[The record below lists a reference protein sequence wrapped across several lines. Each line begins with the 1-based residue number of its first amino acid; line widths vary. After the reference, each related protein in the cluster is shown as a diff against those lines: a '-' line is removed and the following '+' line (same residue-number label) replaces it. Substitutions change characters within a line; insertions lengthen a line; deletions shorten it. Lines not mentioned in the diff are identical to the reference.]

1 MLSRCQNE
9 DDCDIMWDNGASNL
23 SQIKEVLRD
32 NLVVGVIDGLPSI
45 MEGIMKDFN
54 DWKFWV
60 RYLNSSIKATM
71 NKDGTLMNVMHPKI
85 RPHFPA
91 LEPIFKCLDELHDFN
106 NIHAVDP
113 KFWIQVTQ
121 LIKEARRVTHAFH
134 LDKYSPKEAQ
144 KMSTAAGRTGEKDP
158 NRCRIALGITLPH
171 GYDEGKKKITGYRC
185 VASPGTHRDGKDK
198 KSTDGLDCLKIGSWP
213 GGFIMMKSSANGKE
227 PIFEIDGVNYYC
239 SHGIYNNSWGVS
251 LMAEVTLKQAGRIS
265 LHDAADC
272 LRLSCGVPIEMNGPL
287 DYYIPNIV
295 ETINTTEGKLAKDE
309 AEYLQT
315 CKDNLEAILLFISN
329 NAGQFPHHTASKNSD
344 ERHLYNFW
352 MNRTAAIGWI
362 RLVQTDPDVAELYSE
377 VESLCQ
383 QSPKM
388 VEAKNLQTCK
398 DNLEAILLFISNNA
412 GQFPRH
418 TASKHSNERY
428 LYNFWERRTVA
439 KGWIR
444 FVQTDPGVAEL
455 YSEIESLS
463 GYLQTCTD
471 NLDAL
476 LLFISNNAGQFPHHT
491 ASKNSDE
498 RHLYYFWNRR
508 TDAKGWIRFVQTDP
522 SVAELYSEIE
532 SLSLK
537 EPSPKSSSETT
548 TTTLYQQNK
557 KKQSPKKRTT
567 RDKLEAILLFINE
580 NDGRFPEKN
589 REASENSLHNVWS
602 NRKCMIKTDPGVAEL
617 YSEIESLYQ
626 QKLGKQSPKSSS
638 ATKTGTLSQR
648 RSRGRAQLVELLE
661 NKQNVTDPHQ
671 SKLKKFTK
679 FNYVLYLSFSH
690 QCFFF

>member
-60 RYLNSSIKATM
+60 RYLNSSIKAAM

-287 DYYIPNIV
+287 DYYRMRQNI
-295 ETINTTEGKLAKDE
+295 
-309 AEYLQT
+309 
-315 CKDNLEAILLFISN
+315 CKRVKIIL
-329 NAGQFPHHTASKNSD
+329 K
-344 ERHLYNFW
+344 
-352 MNRTAAIGWI
+352 
-362 RLVQTDPDVAELYSE
+362 
-377 VESLCQ
+377 
-383 QSPKM
+383 
-388 VEAKNLQTCK
+388 
-398 DNLEAILLFISNNA
+398 
-412 GQFPRH
+412 
-418 TASKHSNERY
+418 
-428 LYNFWERRTVA
+428 
-439 KGWIR
+439 
-444 FVQTDPGVAEL
+444 
-455 YSEIESLS
+455 
-463 GYLQTCTD
+463 
-471 NLDAL
+471 
-476 LLFISNNAGQFPHHT
+476 
-491 ASKNSDE
+491 
-498 RHLYYFWNRR
+498 LYYYLLVIMLDNFHI
-508 TDAKGWIRFVQTDP
+508 TQP
-522 SVAELYSEIE
+522 
-532 SLSLK
+532 LK
-537 EPSPKSSSETT
+537 IPM
-548 TTTLYQQNK
+548 
-557 KKQSPKKRTT
+557 
-567 RDKLEAILLFINE
+567 RDICIIS
-580 NDGRFPEKN
+580 G
-589 REASENSLHNVWS
+589 
-602 NRKCMIKTDPGVAEL
+602 
-617 YSEIESLYQ
+617 
-626 QKLGKQSPKSSS
+626 
-638 ATKTGTLSQR
+638 
-648 RSRGRAQLVELLE
+648 
-661 NKQNVTDPHQ
+661 
-671 SKLKKFTK
+671 
-679 FNYVLYLSFSH
+679 
-690 QCFFF
+690 